1 MTTAGQV
8 RRGHAVAA
16 LILTIAAAGT
26 EEPDGY
32 ARLRVRSAELGGDP
46 LGGIGCPGVDGG
58 VGETR
63 PAPPPEVAHE
73 DEPGQPGTPADR
85 PAP

>member
-26 EEPDGY
+26 EEPDAF
-32 ARLRVRSAELGGDP
+32 ARLKVRAIGTDDP
-46 LGGIGCPGVDGG
+46 PGGIGCPGVDGP
-58 VGETR
+58 VGAR
-63 PAPPPEVAHE
+63 PPELAHE
-73 DEPGQPGTPADR
+73 DEPGQSGTPADR